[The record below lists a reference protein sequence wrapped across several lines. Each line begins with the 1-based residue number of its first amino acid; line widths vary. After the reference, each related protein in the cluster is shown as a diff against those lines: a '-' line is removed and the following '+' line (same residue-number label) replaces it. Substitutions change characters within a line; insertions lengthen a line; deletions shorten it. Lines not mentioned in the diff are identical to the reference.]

1 MSFIPHFSVHQVFIA
16 PWTTD
21 IASYGWIMLMTFLVG
36 AACGLVGN
44 YLILRRMALMG
55 DAISHSVLPGIVV
68 AFLVT
73 GSRGTVPMFAG
84 AVAAAVL
91 TTVLIEAIH
100 RHSVIKQDAAIGIA
114 FSSLFALGVILIAV
128 FADTVDLDQDC
139 VLNGE
144 LPLIAVSPPM
154 TLAGM
159 TLGPPAVV
167 RRGCVLFFSCGLILL
182 FYKELLL
189 SSFDPALASA
199 MGLRSGWIHQLL
211 MIWLSITVVSAF
223 EAVGSILV
231 IAMLILPGAT
241 AALISDRLVVRLG
254 WSLVHAALSA
264 VLGLHLSIGL
274 DCSPSGAAVV
284 AGSFLFGVAWVF
296 GPQDGLV
303 SRWWSRKE
311 ERPETVV

>member
-1 MSFIPHFSVHQVFIA
+1 MSFIPHFSAHQIFIA

-21 IASYGWIMLMTFLVG
+21 FSLYGWMVLMTFLVG

-91 TTVLIEAIH
+91 TTVLIEVIH
-100 RHSVIKQDAAIGIA
+100 RHSRVKQDAAIGIA

-144 LPLIAVSPPM
+144 LPLIPLSPPM

-167 RRGCVLFFSCGLILL
+167 RMGCVLFFSCGLIVL

-199 MGLRSGWIHQLL
+199 MGLRSGWIHQSL

-223 EAVGSILV
+223 EAVGAILV

-284 AGSFLFGVAWVF
+284 VGSFLFGVAWIF

-311 ERPETVV
+311 RGPETLV

>member
-1 MSFIPHFSVHQVFIA
+1 MCS
-16 PWTTD
+16 
-21 IASYGWIMLMTFLVG
+21 
-36 AACGLVGN
+36 
-44 YLILRRMALMG
+44 
-55 DAISHSVLPGIVV
+55 
-68 AFLVT
+68 
-73 GSRGTVPMFAG
+73 
-84 AVAAAVL
+84 
-91 TTVLIEAIH
+91 
-100 RHSVIKQDAAIGIA
+100 
-114 FSSLFALGVILIAV
+114 
-128 FADTVDLDQDC
+128 
-139 VLNGE
+139 
-144 LPLIAVSPPM
+144 
-154 TLAGM
+154 
-159 TLGPPAVV
+159 
-167 RRGCVLFFSCGLILL
+167 FFSCGLILL

-284 AGSFLFGVAWVF
+284 AGSFLFGVAWVL
-296 GPQDGLV
+296 GPKMV
-303 SRWWSRKE
+303 W
-311 ERPETVV
+311 